1 MEYSE
6 DNVHGGKKAM
16 TIASK
21 IAPKN
26 RRVSISTMYRFYSGY
41 ILDWML

>member
-1 MEYSE
+1 
-6 DNVHGGKKAM
+6 M

-26 RRVSISTMYRFYSGY
+26 RRVSISTMYRLYSGY
-41 ILDWML
+41 TGPDAMIIL